1 MSNLSL
7 EALASALNRRSS
19 FAPWFQIQT
28 LLLRRDEDSR
38 RLSAA
43 REELLFFAC
52 LMPWAATRQL
62 ALERARKGHGS
73 DLFACLF
80 LRCRQSKR
88 VEPLFSDLR
97 SDEITR

>member
-28 LLLRRDEDSR
+28 LLLRTDEDSR

-43 REELLFFAC
+43 REELLFFASHAVGRHSAVG
-52 LMPWAATRQL
+52 P
-62 ALERARKGHGS
+62 
-73 DLFACLF
+73 
-80 LRCRQSKR
+80 
-88 VEPLFSDLR
+88 
-97 SDEITR
+97 